1 MNRRNNMKRI
11 AIPLLLSLSL
21 LLSGCQNTDTG
32 SNGGDSASTGAES
45 VAVIDMAALF
55 SDRDLD
61 GSYDESAAVRIQ
73 LEGETAVCDSDAVSI
88 DGSRITLLD
97 EGTYLVSGALTDG
110 QIVVDAGDTDKV
122 QIVLAGASLTCAD
135 SAAIYSKSAD
145 KVFLTLAEGTENTL
159 TNGGSYTA
167 IDENN
172 IDSVVFSKTDLTLNG
187 SGSLT
192 IDAQAGHGVV
202 SKDEL
207 TITGGSYTVT
217 AAEHGMTGK
226 DSLAVAGGDF
236 TIISGKDGLHAENAD
251 DSALGFLYVADGTF
265 TITAQ
270 GDAVSASGALQVD
283 GGTFDLTTDG
293 GSASVTMTTGDSFA
307 PGGMGG
313 GPGGQDGAPL
323 QGDPPAGGETPP
335 ERPDNSGGQLP
346 ELPAQP
352 SGSETASAAETAEG
366 TETAEDTVSQKGVK
380 ADGALTINGGTFT
393 VDSADDCLHSGGAL
407 AVTGGTFTLSSGDDA
422 IHSDDAVT
430 IRAGEFSIP
439 YCYEGVEGLSV
450 TVEGGAF
457 DVTAHDDGF
466 NAAGGADSS
475 GFGGRDEA
483 FAASEDS
490 FITVNGGTITVVSD
504 GDCLDSN
511 GDLTVNGGTLDL
523 TCNGNGNTALD
534 CSGSYTNNGGSVTTN
549 DGSETNSGGRS
560 GNRLEEEREPLP
572 SGRPKA

>member
-45 VAVIDMAALF
+45 VAVIDTAALF

-61 GSYDESAAVRIQ
+61 GSYDESAAVHIQ

-167 IDENN
+167 IDKNN

-283 GGTFDLTTDG
+283 GGTFDLTTGG

-323 QGDPPAGGETPP
+323 QGDPPAGERRRPNFQITAAAANSRSFPP
-335 ERPDNSGGQLP
+335 SRQ
-346 ELPAQP
+346 
-352 SGSETASAAETAEG
+352 
-366 TETAEDTVSQKGVK
+366 GVK
-380 ADGALTINGGTFT
+380 RLLPQRRRKGQKQRRTP
-393 VDSADDCLHSGGAL
+393 SAR
-407 AVTGGTFTLSSGDDA
+407 
-422 IHSDDAVT
+422 
-430 IRAGEFSIP
+430 RA
-439 YCYEGVEGLSV
+439 
-450 TVEGGAF
+450 
-457 DVTAHDDGF
+457 
-466 NAAGGADSS
+466 
-475 GFGGRDEA
+475 
-483 FAASEDS
+483 
-490 FITVNGGTITVVSD
+490 
-504 GDCLDSN
+504 
-511 GDLTVNGGTLDL
+511 
-523 TCNGNGNTALD
+523 
-534 CSGSYTNNGGSVTTN
+534 
-549 DGSETNSGGRS
+549 
-560 GNRLEEEREPLP
+560 
-572 SGRPKA
+572 

>member
-45 VAVIDMAALF
+45 VAVIDTAALF

-61 GSYDESAAVRIQ
+61 GSYDESAAVHIQ

-122 QIVLAGASLTCAD
+122 QIVLASASLTCAD

-167 IDENN
+167 IDKNN

-202 SKDEL
+202 SKNE
-207 TITGGSYTVT
+207 
-217 AAEHGMTGK
+217 
-226 DSLAVAGGDF
+226 
-236 TIISGKDGLHAENAD
+236 
-251 DSALGFLYVADGTF
+251 
-265 TITAQ
+265 
-270 GDAVSASGALQVD
+270 
-283 GGTFDLTTDG
+283 
-293 GSASVTMTTGDSFA
+293 
-307 PGGMGG
+307 
-313 GPGGQDGAPL
+313 
-323 QGDPPAGGETPP
+323 
-335 ERPDNSGGQLP
+335 
-346 ELPAQP
+346 
-352 SGSETASAAETAEG
+352 
-366 TETAEDTVSQKGVK
+366 
-380 ADGALTINGGTFT
+380 LTINGGTFT
-393 VDSADDCLHSGGAL
+393 VDSIDDCLHSGGAL

-450 TVEGGAF
+450 TVEGAAF

-475 GFGGRDEA
+475 GFGGRDEP

>member
-1 MNRRNNMKRI
+1 M
-11 AIPLLLSLSL
+11 
-21 LLSGCQNTDTG
+21 
-32 SNGGDSASTGAES
+32 
-45 VAVIDMAALF
+45 
-55 SDRDLD
+55 
-61 GSYDESAAVRIQ
+61 
-73 LEGETAVCDSDAVSI
+73 
-88 DGSRITLLD
+88 
-97 EGTYLVSGALTDG
+97 
-110 QIVVDAGDTDKV
+110 
-122 QIVLAGASLTCAD
+122 
-135 SAAIYSKSAD
+135 
-145 KVFLTLAEGTENTL
+145 
-159 TNGGSYTA
+159 
-167 IDENN
+167 
-172 IDSVVFSKTDLTLNG
+172 
-187 SGSLT
+187 
-192 IDAQAGHGVV
+192 
-202 SKDEL
+202 
-207 TITGGSYTVT
+207 
-217 AAEHGMTGK
+217 
-226 DSLAVAGGDF
+226 AGGDF

-283 GGTFDLTTDG
+283 GGTFDLTTGG

-335 ERPDNSGGQLP
+335 ELPDNSGGGQLP

-450 TVEGGAF
+450 TVEGEAF

-475 GFGGRDEA
+475 DFGGMDEP

-534 CSGSYTNNGGSVTTN
+534 CSGSYTNNG
-549 DGSETNSGGRS
+549 SETNSGGRS

>member
-45 VAVIDMAALF
+45 VAVIDTAALF

-61 GSYDESAAVRIQ
+61 GSYDESAAVHIQ

-122 QIVLAGASLTCAD
+122 QIVLASASLTCAD

-167 IDENN
+167 IDKNN

-207 TITGGSYTVT
+207 TI
-217 AAEHGMTGK
+217 
-226 DSLAVAGGDF
+226 
-236 TIISGKDGLHAENAD
+236 
-251 DSALGFLYVADGTF
+251 
-265 TITAQ
+265 
-270 GDAVSASGALQVD
+270 
-283 GGTFDLTTDG
+283 
-293 GSASVTMTTGDSFA
+293 
-307 PGGMGG
+307 
-313 GPGGQDGAPL
+313 
-323 QGDPPAGGETPP
+323 
-335 ERPDNSGGQLP
+335 
-346 ELPAQP
+346 
-352 SGSETASAAETAEG
+352 
-366 TETAEDTVSQKGVK
+366 
-380 ADGALTINGGTFT
+380 NGGTFT
-393 VDSADDCLHSGGAL
+393 VDSIDDCLHSGGAL

-450 TVEGGAF
+450 DVFNEGQIVLFIAVDVAVKRGKGTGMLGIRTEETVF
-457 DVTAHDDGF
+457 DDGVAF
-466 NAAGGADSS
+466 FQRLLIRCAGKFRSVLDDGLDPVVDNAFKKS
-475 GFGGRDEA
+475 
-483 FAASEDS
+483 
-490 FITVNGGTITVVSD
+490 
-504 GDCLDSN
+504 
-511 GDLTVNGGTLDL
+511 
-523 TCNGNGNTALD
+523 
-534 CSGSYTNNGGSVTTN
+534 
-549 DGSETNSGGRS
+549 
-560 GNRLEEEREPLP
+560 
-572 SGRPKA
+572 K

>member
-1 MNRRNNMKRI
+1 MKRI

-45 VAVIDMAALF
+45 VAVIDTAALF

-61 GSYDESAAVRIQ
+61 GSYDESAAVHIQ

-122 QIVLAGASLTCAD
+122 QIVLASASLTCAD

-167 IDENN
+167 IDKNN

-283 GGTFDLTTDG
+283 GGTFDLTTGG

-335 ERPDNSGGQLP
+335 ELPDN
-346 ELPAQP
+346 
-352 SGSETASAAETAEG
+352 
-366 TETAEDTVSQKGVK
+366 
-380 ADGALTINGGTFT
+380 
-393 VDSADDCLHSGGAL
+393 SGGAL

-450 TVEGGAF
+450 TVEGEAF

-475 GFGGRDEA
+475 DFGGMDEP

>member
-1 MNRRNNMKRI
+1 MKRI
-11 AIPLLLSLSL
+11 AMPLLSISL
-21 LLSGCQNTDTG
+21 LLSGCQNTDAASSSSTPA
-32 SNGGDSASTGAES
+32 SADTEPVS
-45 VAVIDMAALF
+45 VIDTSALF

-61 GSYDESAAVRIQ
+61 GSYDESAAVHIQ

-122 QIVLAGASLTCAD
+122 QIVLASASLTCAD
-135 SAAIYSKSAD
+135 SAAIYSKNAD
-145 KVFLTLAEGTENTL
+145 KVFLTLADGTENTL
-159 TNGGSYTA
+159 INGGSYA
-167 IDENN
+167 DIDENN

-202 SKDEL
+202 SKDE
-207 TITGGSYTVT
+207 
-217 AAEHGMTGK
+217 
-226 DSLAVAGGDF
+226 
-236 TIISGKDGLHAENAD
+236 
-251 DSALGFLYVADGTF
+251 
-265 TITAQ
+265 
-270 GDAVSASGALQVD
+270 
-283 GGTFDLTTDG
+283 
-293 GSASVTMTTGDSFA
+293 
-307 PGGMGG
+307 
-313 GPGGQDGAPL
+313 
-323 QGDPPAGGETPP
+323 
-335 ERPDNSGGQLP
+335 
-346 ELPAQP
+346 
-352 SGSETASAAETAEG
+352 
-366 TETAEDTVSQKGVK
+366 
-380 ADGALTINGGTFT
+380 LTINGGTFT

-450 TVEGGAF
+450 TVEDGTF
-457 DVTAHDDGF
+457 EITAYDDGF

-475 GFGGRDEA
+475 GFGGRGDP
-483 FAASEDS
+483 FAASADS
-490 FITVNGGTITVVSD
+490 FITINGGTITIVAD

-511 GDLTVNGGTLDL
+511 GDLTINSGTLDL

-549 DGSETNSGGRS
+549 DGSESNPGGMGGGRP
-560 GNRLEEEREPLP
+560 GGKQAP
-572 SGRPKA
+572 SAPETPVS

>member
-1 MNRRNNMKRI
+1 MKRI

-45 VAVIDMAALF
+45 VAVIDTAALF

-61 GSYDESAAVRIQ
+61 GSYDESAAVHIQ

-167 IDENN
+167 IDKNN

-283 GGTFDLTTDG
+283 GGTFDLTTGG

-335 ERPDNSGGQLP
+335 ELPDNSGGGQLP

-393 VDSADDCLHSGGAL
+393 VDSADVSTAGARWPSPAGHSP
-407 AVTGGTFTLSSGDDA
+407 SQ
-422 IHSDDAVT
+422 
-430 IRAGEFSIP
+430 AGM
-439 YCYEGVEGLSV
+439 
-450 TVEGGAF
+450 T
-457 DVTAHDDGF
+457 
-466 NAAGGADSS
+466 
-475 GFGGRDEA
+475 
-483 FAASEDS
+483 
-490 FITVNGGTITVVSD
+490 
-504 GDCLDSN
+504 
-511 GDLTVNGGTLDL
+511 
-523 TCNGNGNTALD
+523 
-534 CSGSYTNNGGSVTTN
+534 
-549 DGSETNSGGRS
+549 
-560 GNRLEEEREPLP
+560 P
-572 SGRPKA
+572 STPMMR

>member
-1 MNRRNNMKRI
+1 MKRI

-45 VAVIDMAALF
+45 VAVIDTAALF

-61 GSYDESAAVRIQ
+61 GSYDESAAVHIQ

-122 QIVLAGASLTCAD
+122 QIVLASASLTCAD

-167 IDENN
+167 IDKNN

-207 TITGGSYTVT
+207 TI
-217 AAEHGMTGK
+217 
-226 DSLAVAGGDF
+226 
-236 TIISGKDGLHAENAD
+236 
-251 DSALGFLYVADGTF
+251 
-265 TITAQ
+265 
-270 GDAVSASGALQVD
+270 
-283 GGTFDLTTDG
+283 
-293 GSASVTMTTGDSFA
+293 
-307 PGGMGG
+307 
-313 GPGGQDGAPL
+313 
-323 QGDPPAGGETPP
+323 
-335 ERPDNSGGQLP
+335 
-346 ELPAQP
+346 
-352 SGSETASAAETAEG
+352 
-366 TETAEDTVSQKGVK
+366 
-380 ADGALTINGGTFT
+380 NGGTFT
-393 VDSADDCLHSGGAL
+393 VDSVDDCLHSGGAL

-450 TVEGGAF
+450 TVEGAAF
-457 DVTAHDDGF
+457 DVTAHGDGF

-475 GFGGRDEA
+475 GFGGRDEP

>member
-45 VAVIDMAALF
+45 VAVIDTAALF

-61 GSYDESAAVRIQ
+61 GSYDESAAVHIQ

-122 QIVLAGASLTCAD
+122 QIVLASASLTCAD

-167 IDENN
+167 IDKNN

-207 TITGGSYTVT
+207 TI
-217 AAEHGMTGK
+217 
-226 DSLAVAGGDF
+226 
-236 TIISGKDGLHAENAD
+236 
-251 DSALGFLYVADGTF
+251 
-265 TITAQ
+265 
-270 GDAVSASGALQVD
+270 
-283 GGTFDLTTDG
+283 
-293 GSASVTMTTGDSFA
+293 
-307 PGGMGG
+307 
-313 GPGGQDGAPL
+313 
-323 QGDPPAGGETPP
+323 
-335 ERPDNSGGQLP
+335 
-346 ELPAQP
+346 
-352 SGSETASAAETAEG
+352 
-366 TETAEDTVSQKGVK
+366 
-380 ADGALTINGGTFT
+380 NGGTFT
-393 VDSADDCLHSGGAL
+393 VDSVDDCLHSGGAL

-450 TVEGGAF
+450 TVEGAAF

-475 GFGGRDEA
+475 GFGGRDEP

>member
-1 MNRRNNMKRI
+1 MKRI

-45 VAVIDMAALF
+45 VAVIDTAALF

-61 GSYDESAAVRIQ
+61 GSYDESAAVHIQ

-122 QIVLAGASLTCAD
+122 QIVLASASLTCAD

-167 IDENN
+167 IDKNN

-207 TITGGSYTVT
+207 TI
-217 AAEHGMTGK
+217 
-226 DSLAVAGGDF
+226 
-236 TIISGKDGLHAENAD
+236 
-251 DSALGFLYVADGTF
+251 
-265 TITAQ
+265 
-270 GDAVSASGALQVD
+270 
-283 GGTFDLTTDG
+283 
-293 GSASVTMTTGDSFA
+293 
-307 PGGMGG
+307 
-313 GPGGQDGAPL
+313 
-323 QGDPPAGGETPP
+323 
-335 ERPDNSGGQLP
+335 
-346 ELPAQP
+346 
-352 SGSETASAAETAEG
+352 
-366 TETAEDTVSQKGVK
+366 
-380 ADGALTINGGTFT
+380 NGGTFT
-393 VDSADDCLHSGGAL
+393 VDSVDDCLHSGGAL

-450 TVEGGAF
+450 TGEGAAF

-475 GFGGRDEA
+475 GFGGRDEP